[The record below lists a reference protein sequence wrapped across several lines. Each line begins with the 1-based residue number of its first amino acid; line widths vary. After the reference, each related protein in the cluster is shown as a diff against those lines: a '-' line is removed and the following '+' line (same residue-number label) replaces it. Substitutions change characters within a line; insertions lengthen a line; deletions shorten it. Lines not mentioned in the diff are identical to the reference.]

1 MVSHCW
7 GLWRQSCAL
16 CFFISRAAL
25 RWLRHRP
32 SARLPGKAANAV
44 KMLMSVIASE
54 ADIERRAFARPL
66 RANWMTNEQVIVDDV
81 LTSKIFVDQP
91 AQKVLLEAEVRAVIS
106 TLLRSSKGNLLGVIS
121 THFSRPGHP
130 SERQLRLTNIL
141 AQPTSH

>member
-1 MVSHCW
+1 
-7 GLWRQSCAL
+7 
-16 CFFISRAAL
+16 
-25 RWLRHRP
+25 
-32 SARLPGKAANAV
+32 
-44 KMLMSVIASE
+44 MSVIASE